1 MKAFI
6 NYPQENEKKEFLEN
20 LALFKTDLLIK
31 SIESVS
37 DNDQIKYLVLKK
49 VIELLNEEYK
59 DNFI

>member
-6 NYPQENEKKEFLEN
+6 NYPQEDEKKEFLEN

-49 VIELLNEEYK
+49 VIDLLNEEYK

>member
-1 MKAFI
+1 MKVFI
-6 NYPQENEKKEFLEN
+6 NYPQEDEKKEFLEN